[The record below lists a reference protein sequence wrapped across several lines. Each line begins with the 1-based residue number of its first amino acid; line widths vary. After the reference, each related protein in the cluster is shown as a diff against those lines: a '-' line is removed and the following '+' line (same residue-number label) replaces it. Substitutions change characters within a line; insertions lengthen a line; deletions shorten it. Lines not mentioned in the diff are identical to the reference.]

1 MSDYVINKNQPR
13 PVYNLIAVSV
23 SISIFCLQFGIK
35 LPRCI
40 IIISIVYER
49 CLVFLGGMV
58 KQLKQV
64 TMRDNSRL
72 VVTGNYVHVSLALP
86 FIGEMR
92 EYLHCSLFFIAR
104 SNYCR
109 HMSVSFA
116 LLSLREISDFSSVCH
131 ICSGSLITLNM
142 A

>member
-1 MSDYVINKNQPR
+1 MGEDLR
-13 PVYNLIAVSV
+13 DRV
-23 SISIFCLQFGIK
+23 SIKRPS
-35 LPRCI
+35 
-40 IIISIVYER
+40 ISIVYEW

-64 TMRDNSRL
+64 TMRDNSCL
-72 VVTGNYVHVSLALP
+72 IVTGNYVHVSLALP

-116 LLSLREISDFSSVCH
+116 LLSLREIRDFSSVCH